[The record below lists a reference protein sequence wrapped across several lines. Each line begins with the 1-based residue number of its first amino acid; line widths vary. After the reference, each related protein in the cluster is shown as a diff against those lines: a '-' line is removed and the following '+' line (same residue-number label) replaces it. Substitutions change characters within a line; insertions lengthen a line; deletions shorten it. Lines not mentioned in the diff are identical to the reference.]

1 MSRSEIRVSV
11 GSYCIIIV
19 VPLLVALLLSE
30 CTRDR
35 KEKITNNANKHA
47 KDECKTDGIGCIVS
61 VPVKAVKSFEL
72 KQELETNE
80 REQNKWARFVT
91 PE

>member
-1 MSRSEIRVSV
+1 MKSGFQLVHIALS
-11 GSYCIIIV
+11 
-19 VPLLVALLLSE
+19 LLSLYLLLCYCSE

-80 REQNKWARFVT
+80 REQNDWARFVT
-91 PE
+91 P